1 MLEAWYLLIHQAW
14 WFFYLFHSFFPK
26 TALFITLKK
35 CFSKSV
41 FAISLFSVFISLN
54 CFNQAFWL
62 NLMTLC
68 TFSIQVCDWILDL
81 NALCLWQ
88 ILFYH
93 AHWLPIFF
101 KQKGYIIVT
110 VIQLQNIKHQLQK
123 ISFITILSI
132 AFYKTFTILTYIFNP
147 LKNCLQ
153 AIFVTLLIHISYLH
167 PNTQDRKILYFYHNR
182 SFIYY

>member
-1 MLEAWYLLIHQAW
+1 M
-14 WFFYLFHSFFPK
+14 FFKISFCNFSFF
-26 TALFITLKK
+26 
-35 CFSKSV
+35 CV
-41 FAISLFSVFISLN
+41 QSLN
-54 CFNQAFWL
+54 CFNQTFWL

-68 TFSIQVCDWILDL
+68 TFSIQVCDWILGL

-93 AHWLPIFF
+93 AHWLTIFF

-110 VIQLQNIKHQLQK
+110 VMQLRNIKHQLQK